1 MIRGRGNRSVNNV
14 PTMQTEGLG
23 FHPQHLVEKL
33 HIAATPA
40 SLALLEE
47 GRRLEAERQILEDYW
62 SASLSQQMSLRFS
75 YSKNKEQ

>member
-1 MIRGRGNRSVNNV
+1 MILGRGNGSVNNV

-23 FHPQHLVEKL
+23 FHPQHLVGKL
-33 HIAATPA
+33 HFAMPA

-47 GRRLEAERQILEDYW
+47 GCRLETERRILEDYW
-62 SASLSQQMSLRFS
+62 SASLSQLMSLRFS

>member
-1 MIRGRGNRSVNNV
+1 MIRGRGNGSVSNV

-23 FHPQHLVEKL
+23 FHPQH
-33 HIAATPA
+33 IAAVPA

-47 GRRLEAERQILEDYW
+47 GRRLDAERQILEDYW
-62 SASLSQQMSLRFS
+62 SASLSQLMSLRFS